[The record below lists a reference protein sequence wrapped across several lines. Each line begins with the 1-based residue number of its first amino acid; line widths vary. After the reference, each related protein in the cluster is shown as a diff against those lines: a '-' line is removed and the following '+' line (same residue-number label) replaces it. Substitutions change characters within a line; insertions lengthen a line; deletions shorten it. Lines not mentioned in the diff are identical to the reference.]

1 MDKQEIITCV
11 EAMKAEATRDML
23 GEGFDAT
30 KIEYATHAGVSQE
43 DNPLIKTYIALED
56 HAEDGKCLRD
66 DEQCECTAFNWEEPC
81 RCLEPDPDEAWE
93 RMRDERND

>member
-1 MDKQEIITCV
+1 MGLMGSYHDYIPDSVV
-11 EAMKAEATRDML
+11 EAYYGWDVDERQHCGTCD
-23 GEGFDAT
+23 
-30 KIEYATHAGVSQE
+30 HS
-43 DNPLIKTYIALED
+43 LED

-66 DEQCECTAFNWEEPC
+66 DEQCECTTFNWEEPC